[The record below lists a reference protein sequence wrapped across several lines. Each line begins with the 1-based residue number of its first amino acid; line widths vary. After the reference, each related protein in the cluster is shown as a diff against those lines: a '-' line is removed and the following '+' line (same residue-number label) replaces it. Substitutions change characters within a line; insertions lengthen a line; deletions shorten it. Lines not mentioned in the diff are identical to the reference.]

1 MTKLCLRIFDCGH
14 SRVQYICVFVI
25 RIMINCK
32 SVVKLQ
38 GKTYI
43 AGLKNSKFQ

>member
-1 MTKLCLRIFDCGH
+1 
-14 SRVQYICVFVI
+14 
-25 RIMINCK
+25 MINCK

-43 AGLKNSKFQ
+43 AGLKNSKFQWSEVYWKIN